1 MIVGLLFVALLIAL
15 VSRQP
20 ILAQTGIPNVAA
32 DLFLNVVSRVAFV
45 VFGTL
50 LPLVVRSTVLG
61 RRQDF
66 R

>member
-1 MIVGLLFVALLIAL
+1 VILLLLFVALLIAL

-20 ILAQTGIPNVAA
+20 ILAQAGITNVAV
-32 DLFLNVVSRVAFV
+32 DLVLNVVSRVALV

-50 LPLVVRSTVLG
+50 LLLVVRSTVLG

>member
-1 MIVGLLFVALLIAL
+1 VTLLLLFVALLIAL
-15 VSRQP
+15 VSRQT
-20 ILAQTGIPNVAA
+20 ILAQARITNVAV
-32 DLFLNVVSRVAFV
+32 DLFLNVVSRVALV

-50 LPLVVRSTVLG
+50 LLLVVRSTALG